1 VRKGSDWPSNF
12 APMAGTLHLGS
23 RYVKYNVAMARSV
36 KYNFLGDQ
44 AYSPVPPAAAW
55 VGSDCNGVVFC
66 RSAFRGRGVNIG
78 HSIDALKL
86 VSCDSRRVLLGIN
99 RSGPE
104 RRNSPVE
111 ELARLPP
118 WRPRHGQRNRREL
131 SLGGTIPTA
140 AVLPD
145 QCPKPSL
152 QQFRAS
158 GRYSRDG
165 SGRSERHGTGA
176 PARCL

>member
-1 VRKGSDWPSNF
+1 MNSAKPQGWRKYTWTEGEH
-12 APMAGTLHLGS
+12 G
-23 RYVKYNVAMARSV
+23 MARGV
-36 KYNFLGDQ
+36 KPIFFLGW
-44 AYSPVPPAAAW
+44 YMVLVPASGS
-55 VGSDCNGVVFC
+55 VGRQRLQRVVFC

-78 HSIDALKL
+78 YSIDALKL
-86 VSCDSRRVLLGIN
+86 VSCDGRRALLGIN